1 MTELDQCQ
9 SYMDSFKNGVGRN
22 CTVVSPEELGQ
33 EFLYHISV
41 DPGIK
46 KFVPSLTHRTAKKE
60 DRSVPRVST
69 APTIFGCLI
78 GYQQDRW
85 DWEDGRTNKKWRD
98 GWYIYG
104 FRNEVC
110 VKPHEKILYDVNAT
124 EERWLVPYNSE
135 KWGYKA
141 EIIGKFFYRQVSEVQ
156 LNGGATK
163 HIEAYFEVADDAS
176 VIFSPGV
183 VLTPGYWMVHFNRW
197 AQLNDKDV
205 IITCSKLTSGEWIK
219 VKGLTADL
227 LSHQEP
233 PSARW

>member
-1 MTELDQCQ
+1 MNDIEACK
-9 SYMDSFKNGVGRN
+9 SYIDSFKNGVGKN
-22 CTVVSPEELGQ
+22 CTVVSPEVLGQ

-41 DPGIK
+41 NPGIK
-46 KFVPSLTHRTAKKE
+46 KFVPTLTHRTAKKE

-85 DWEDGRTNKKWRD
+85 DWEDGRSNKKWRD

-110 VKPHEKILYDVNAT
+110 VKPHEQILYDVNAT
-124 EERWLVPYNSE
+124 EERWLVPYGPE
-135 KWGYKA
+135 KWSYKA
-141 EIIGKFFYRQVSEVQ
+141 ELIGKFFYRQVSEVQ
-156 LNGGATK
+156 LNSGASK
-163 HIEAYFEVADDAS
+163 HIEAYFEVSDDAS
-176 VIFSPGV
+176 VVFSPDV
-183 VLTPGYWMVHFNRW
+183 ILTPGYWMVHFNRW
-197 AQLNDKDV
+197 AGLHDKDV
-205 IITCSKLTSGEWIK
+205 IITCSKLTKSEWTK